1 MAMLFRILTE
11 HRSLSLQIFQLG
23 WADARRTYRG
33 AALGWAWALIKPA
46 TMIAVYWFVIGKGLR
61 AGNTIEGSDYF
72 SWLLCGILPWF
83 YIRDMLSSGTSAF
96 KKYRYLVTKIKFPV
110 STIATFVNISN
121 LLTHLLLIIL
131 IGIIIII
138 SGSLGDPIY
147 LLQLPLYILLTFIFL
162 NLWSLLSGPLAAIS
176 KDWSNLVGAVTQILF
191 WVSGILYNID
201 NINTPWARSVLRLNP
216 INYLVEGYRNSLINK
231 TWFYEDATQLAIFSI
246 TMLVFAVLSIG
257 VYSRAR
263 NEMADNL

>member
-1 MAMLFRILTE
+1 MLLKIFNE
-11 HRSLSLQIFQLG
+11 HRNLGLQIFQLA
-23 WADARRTYRG
+23 WADVRRTYRG

-72 SWLLCGILPWF
+72 SWLLAGMLPWF

-110 STIATFVNISN
+110 STIPTLVNISN
-121 LLTHLLLIIL
+121 FMTHLSLMLIIVIIFLLNGNLGETEYL
-131 IGIIIII
+131 I
-138 SGSLGDPIY
+138 
-147 LLQLPLYILLTFIFL
+147 QLPLYMITCFVFL
-162 NLWSLLSGPLAAIS
+162 NLWGMLSGPLAAIS
-176 KDWSNLVGAVTQILF
+176 KDWSNLVGATTRILF
-191 WVSGILYNID
+191 WMSGILYSID

-216 INYLVEGYRNSLINK
+216 INYLVEGYRNSLIYN